1 MMGLGTIRRR
11 WGAILLVMLAWL
23 FPLTATAS
31 DNLLMFSIDFCPA
44 CEAAKRYFK
53 ENDIEYTE
61 YNLNESERARQ
72 AYERL
77 GGRGTP
83 VLFINGKS
91 MNGFHPQRFR
101 QFWMEATGE
110 TLPDNTQR

>member
-1 MMGLGTIRRR
+1 MMGLRMNRR
-11 WGAILLVMLAWL
+11 ALIPVAVMMLAWL
-23 FPLTATAS
+23 FPLMATAS
-31 DNLLMFSIDFCPA
+31 DNLVMLSIDFCPA
-44 CEAAKRYFK
+44 CEAAKQYFK
-53 ENDIEYTE
+53 ENGIEYTE
-61 YNLNESERARQ
+61 YNLNESKRARE

-77 GGRGTP
+77 NGRGTP

-110 TLPDNTQR
+110 TLPRSER

>member
-1 MMGLGTIRRR
+1 MRPGITGRARLSI
-11 WGAILLVMLAWL
+11 AILTLAWL
-23 FPLTATAS
+23 FPLMAGAS
-31 DNLLMFSIDFCPA
+31 DNLLMLSIDFCPA

-53 ENDIEYTE
+53 EHGIEYTE
-61 YNLNESERARQ
+61 YNLNESKRARQ

-77 GGRGTP
+77 NGRGTP
-83 VLFINGKS
+83 VLFINGQS

-110 TLPDNTQR
+110 ALPDSRK

>member
-1 MMGLGTIRRR
+1 MMGLRMGRR
-11 WGAILLVMLAWL
+11 ALIPVVVMMFAWL
-23 FPLTATAS
+23 FPLIATAS
-31 DNLLMFSIDFCPA
+31 DNLVMLSIDFCPA

-53 ENDIEYTE
+53 ENGIDYSE
-61 YNLNESERARQ
+61 YNLNESKRARQ

-77 GGRGTP
+77 NGRGTP
-83 VLFINGKS
+83 VLFVTGKS

-110 TLPDNTQR
+110 RLPEPQR

>member
-1 MMGLGTIRRR
+1 MERGLARRLVT
-11 WGAILLVMLAWL
+11 ALAVLILAGL
-23 FPLTATAS
+23 FPLMASAS
-31 DNLLMFSIDFCPA
+31 DNLLMFSIDYCPA

-77 GGRGTP
+77 NGRGTP

-101 QFWMEATGE
+101 QFWKEATGE
-110 TLPDNTQR
+110 TLPGTQR

>member
-1 MMGLGTIRRR
+1 MMRHNTGRR
-11 WGAILLVMLAWL
+11 AVIPLAVMMLAWL
-23 FPLTATAS
+23 FPLMASAS
-31 DNLLMFSIDFCPA
+31 DNLVMLSIDYCPA

-53 ENDIEYTE
+53 ENGIEYSE
-61 YNLNESERARQ
+61 YNLNESKRARQ

-77 GGRGTP
+77 NGRGTP
-83 VLFINGKS
+83 VLFVNGKS

-110 TLPDNTQR
+110 SLPESRR

>member
-1 MMGLGTIRRR
+1 MMRLVITRRMR
-11 WGAILLVMLAWL
+11 ISLAALMLAWL
-23 FPLTATAS
+23 VPATAMAS

-53 ENDIEYTE
+53 EHGIEYTE
-61 YNLNESERARQ
+61 YNLNESKRARQ

-77 GGRGTP
+77 NGRGTP

-110 TLPDNTQR
+110 TLPHNAQR